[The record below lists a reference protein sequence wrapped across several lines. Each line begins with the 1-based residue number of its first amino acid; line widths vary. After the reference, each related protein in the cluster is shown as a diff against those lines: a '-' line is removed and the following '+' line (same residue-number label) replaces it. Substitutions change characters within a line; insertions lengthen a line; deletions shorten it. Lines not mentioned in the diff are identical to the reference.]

1 MRAWTKINY
10 RIWESR
16 MTLALPQLPQQL
28 CFCSWG
34 GSKGETQCQLKAT
47 YLSLVLHQ
55 TKPLLITEAFC
66 MEQTGTLAGKL
77 LAWLLCKK
85 ESLKKK
91 KVGGEKKKREKFLS
105 SASCRWAWE
114 RVLPI
119 YQPQILFLLPVWIPL
134 TAWAVPFPD
143 SSGWRGGC
151 WCASFTCL
159 APLPSS
165 SAVML
170 NSLPSLCGKFCLC
183 C

>member
-77 LAWLLCKK
+77 LAWPLCKK

-91 KVGGEKKKREKFLS
+91 KVGGKKKKEKNFFLVHRADGPGNGFSPFTSPRS
-105 SASCRWAWE
+105 SFFCQFGFLWQLE
-114 RVLPI
+114 PC
-119 YQPQILFLLPVWIPL
+119 LFLTVQGGGGVADVLVLLAWLRYHLPQQ
-134 TAWAVPFPD
+134 
-143 SSGWRGGC
+143 
-151 WCASFTCL
+151 
-159 APLPSS
+159 
-165 SAVML
+165 
-170 NSLPSLCGKFCLC
+170 
-183 C
+183 